1 MFSFASRSTS
11 KSEKY
16 TLQGALAGHTGAVVC
31 IAANENGR
39 LLASGGTDGT
49 RLWCL
54 EKMSPATR
62 PTGPGIRGATTS
74 ILWLRREDEATEIL
88 FYGTQNGYLV
98 CWKQATVAVRFIL
111 DFHGHL
117 ETEAR
122 RQSFEE
128 VQTIQLTDA
137 AEITGLAFDPA
148 ANKVVVCHRNSVIQA
163 FTLERSLNLVPV
175 FSVKIADF
183 LPKAIAFGD
192 FKITR
197 RRSSVNLR
205 GTDGEIIR
213 TRQVGG
219 MIGDAD
225 VNSRK
230 GLFCIDDPQQGI
242 ALYCLDDDHRVRTM
256 EVKVTKTHPRARQVC
271 FTADAAF
278 VIIGS
283 DHGLVYIFDR
293 WTGETVDELP
303 IGFEDW
309 VQTVTATDVNGVS
322 TILGARSR
330 ELSGKNDI
338 MVWKQIKKS
347 RVLATSAIWVPLLV
361 IINIAV
367 VLGGALAMLDI
378 YPIFRMR

>member
-98 CWKQATVAVRFIL
+98 CWKQATVA
-111 DFHGHL
+111 
-117 ETEAR
+117 
-122 RQSFEE
+122 SFEE

-192 FKITR
+192 FKNNEKEILVFGMYDGR
-197 RRSSVNLR
+197 IVNLR